1 MNTIILIP
9 QSNTSTQTMIYPIR
23 TFLVRCDRCEAELET
38 NAASLEAVRETAERN
53 GWLITDKG
61 DWLKER
67 HYCPKCKEEIYDRKN
82 D

>member
-1 MNTIILIP
+1 
-9 QSNTSTQTMIYPIR
+9 MIYKEVIHYI
-23 TFLVRCDRCEAELET
+23 RCDRCGK
-38 NAASLEAVRETAERN
+38 AVLKTTAGSFENAERN

>member
-1 MNTIILIP
+1 
-9 QSNTSTQTMIYPIR
+9 MIYKEVTHYI
-23 TFLVRCDRCEAELET
+23 RCDRCGTVLKT
-38 NAASLEAVRETAERN
+38 NATSLEIDRETAERN

-61 DWLKER
+61 DWLRER